1 QGSTPTV
8 SKPAPTV
15 QGSTPTVSQKKVV
28 QQEAKI
34 IQKTEIVQETEVIQ
48 RNIVKQE
55 TDNALQENN
64 KRNVLESKHLDDNVE
79 KKPSVHENL

>member
-1 QGSTPTV
+1 
-8 SKPAPTV
+8 
-15 QGSTPTVSQKKVV
+15 GSTPTVSQKKVI

-64 KRNVLESKHLDDNVE
+64 KRTVLESEHLDNNVE
-79 KKPSVHENL
+79 KTPSVHEDL